1 MLREARYAQDFDRF
15 GFGARGG
22 RFCGRSWR
30 GDPLELD
37 AAGSARRHESEAFA
51 YLKYTLFAEQARKNG
66 NETLAG
72 ILDHVAADEFE
83 KHFKEH
89 AKLYGLVKGDHE
101 NLVNAMSAEFTEATQ
116 LYGDMAKRAEAAGD
130 AAAAKHFNE
139 LARDELDHR
148 DIFKAAISVPKRGGE

>member
-1 MLREARYAQDFDRF
+1 MRKILIASAFALAAAASAAALGGETLSNSTRQD
-15 GFGARGG
+15 
-22 RFCGRSWR
+22 
-30 GDPLELD
+30 LL
-37 AAGSARRHESEAFA
+37 AAMKSEAFA

-72 ILDHVAADEFE
+72 ILDHVAADEFD

-139 LARDELDHR
+139 LARDEMDHR
-148 DIFKAAISVPKRGGE
+148 DIFKAAISVPKRGSD